1 MTNSSACVLGI
12 DLGTSSIKVVIVDS
26 RGELLASTA
35 QSYPTSHPQ
44 PGWAEQNPADWIE
57 ALRSALE
64 ELRTQAPALLDQLV
78 GIGLTSAAHLPVL
91 LDTQQHVIRPAIL
104 WSDQRSEREVT
115 DLRTTHGGL
124 ITRKSLNE
132 PGCTWTLPQLRWV
145 WNNEPDVLPRVRC
158 LLSSKDYLLFKLTGA
173 MLMDHGSA
181 AATLMLD
188 AQRRSWSRELTALS
202 ALPDAAFPPLLPAMR
217 IAGYITG
224 EARRV
229 FGLPEGVPVI
239 AGTID
244 SAAEL
249 VGCGML
255 KPDGNGMVRV
265 GSAGGIMAITK
276 EPIFNPGVI
285 TYPHVNDG
293 LFYKQAG
300 TNSCATSLQW
310 IRNLCRGI
318 RDDAAQVSYTDL
330 DRLAKLAPPGADGL
344 IFHPYLQG
352 ERAPYWNPALRGSFT
367 GLDQRHG
374 WPHLVRA
381 VMEGVAFSLRDC
393 LDMFRREG
401 MDLQSAVVAGG
412 VVESEVW
419 LRIVTDVLDLN
430 TRTVR
435 HGDSVFGAAM
445 LAATAVGM
453 FKDLDQAVSV
463 CVREEKA
470 LKPDA
475 ARRELYDHA
484 FARYRNVARFFDVTS
499 KARNGC
505 RSSSKSCAGFEQE

>member
-1 MTNSSACVLGI
+1 MTNSSPCVLGI
-12 DLGTSSIKVVIVDS
+12 DLGTSSIKAVVVS
-26 RGELLASTA
+26 GGGELLASTA
-35 QSYPTSHPQ
+35 RTYPTSHPQ
-44 PGWAEQNPADWIE
+44 PGWAEQDPANWIE
-57 ALRSALE
+57 ALRSALDD
-64 ELRTQAPALLDQLV
+64 LRAQAPGRLDQLI

-91 LDTQQHVIRPAIL
+91 LDAQQDVIRPAIL
-104 WSDQRSEREVT
+104 WSDQRSEREVAE
-115 DLRTTHGGL
+115 LRAEHETPIANT
-124 ITRKSLNE
+124 SLNE
-132 PGCTWTLPQLRWV
+132 PGCTWTLPQLLWV
-145 WNNEPDVLPRVRC
+145 WENEPDVLPRVRS
-158 LLSSKDYLLFKLTGA
+158 LLSSKDYLLFRLTGT

-188 AQRRSWSRELTALS
+188 AHRRTWSRELTALS
-202 ALPDAAFPPLLPAMR
+202 CLPDAVFPPLWPAMH
-217 IAGYITG
+217 IAGHVTA
-224 EARRV
+224 EARKL

-265 GSAGGIMAITK
+265 GSAGGIMAVTGK
-276 EPIFNPGVI
+276 PVFNRGVI
-285 TYPHVNDG
+285 TYPHVVDG
-293 LFYKQAG
+293 LYYKQAG

-310 IRNLCRGI
+310 IRNLCCGI
-318 RDDAAQVSYTDL
+318 RTDAVSVSYTDL
-330 DRLAKLAPPGADGL
+330 DQLAKLAPPGADGL

-393 LDMFRREG
+393 LEMFRREG
-401 MDLQSAVVAGG
+401 MYLQSAVVAGG

-419 LRIVTDVLDLN
+419 LRIITDVLDLN
-430 TRTVR
+430 THTVR

-445 LAATAVGM
+445 LVATAVGL
-453 FKDLDQAVSV
+453 FDDLDQAVAR
-463 CVREEKA
+463 CVKEEQA

-475 ARRELYDHA
+475 ARSELYDHA
-484 FARYRNVARFFDVTS
+484 FARYRNVAQFFDATS
-499 KARNGC
+499 KAGNG
-505 RSSSKSCAGFEQE
+505 